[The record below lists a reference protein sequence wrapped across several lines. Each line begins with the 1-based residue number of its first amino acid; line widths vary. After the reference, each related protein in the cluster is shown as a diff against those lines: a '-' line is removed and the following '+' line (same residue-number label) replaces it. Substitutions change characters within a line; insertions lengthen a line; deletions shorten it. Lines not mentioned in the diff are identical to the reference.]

1 MNQLFAITMALFC
14 SILCAGCSDKPY
26 SVAEDSRPNIILI
39 MADDM
44 GYSDIGCYGSE
55 IETPNLDRL
64 AENGLRFRTF
74 YNMAKCNPTRS
85 TLLTGQYFGDQ
96 SAASLNGVLRDNGYT
111 TIYCG
116 KEHFDNWVPE
126 HCYAKNVADYSFYY
140 WAINQFH
147 IPPDKKFQNPYFSGN
162 TKLNLEDI
170 CVKEKPFYKT
180 DVITDYAVSYIDSAL
195 NHGQP
200 FFLYLPYHVAHY
212 PLQARP
218 EDIAKYRGKYKVGWD
233 TIRQRRY
240 QKMKAIGLLTD
251 KYILTGPTGNINRF
265 RGAPGGDPEIREN
278 IPLYRPWNSL
288 SEKEK
293 DDLGLEMAVFAAM
306 IDRMDQNIGKV
317 LQKLEES
324 GELENTLIVFLSDN
338 GSCPF
343 DSNRD
348 FDVPPGPANSYRTL
362 CAAWANVG
370 NTPFKY
376 FKQYGHEGGA
386 NTHFIAHWPEVIKEG
401 TITGQP
407 GHIIDI
413 FPTFME
419 ITGAKYPETVNDLQA
434 APLQGKSLL
443 PIFQGEQRN
452 EPDFFISGFTEN
464 FRMFRSGDWKIV
476 KVNGGDWEL
485 YNITEDPSETT
496 NLTASGNEKLKE
508 MVALYGKSKATV
520 FANEQGTLY
529 PIKETGP
536 AQKNNS
542 N

>member
-1 MNQLFAITMALFC
+1 MKVTINQLLTVTTALFY
-14 SILCAGCSDKPY
+14 SIIFTGCSDKTPL
-26 SVAEDSRPNIILI
+26 VAEDSRPNIILI

-55 IETPNLDRL
+55 IETPNLDGL
-64 AENGLRFRTF
+64 AENGMRFRTF

-85 TLLTGQYFGDQ
+85 TLLTGQYFGNK
-96 SAASLNGVLRDNGYT
+96 SAVSLNGVLRNIGYT

-116 KEHFDNWVPE
+116 KEHFDKWVPE
-126 HCYAKNVADYSFYY
+126 HCYAQNVADYSFYY
-140 WAINQFH
+140 WAINEFH
-147 IPPDKKFQNPYFSGN
+147 IPPNGKFKNPYFSGS
-162 TKLNLEDI
+162 TKLDLENI
-170 CVKEKPFYKT
+170 RVKKKPFYKT

-195 NHGQP
+195 NHNQP

-218 EDIAKYRGKYKVGWD
+218 EDIAKYRGKYKAGWD
-233 TIRQRRY
+233 LIRQQRY
-240 QKMKAIGLLTD
+240 DKMKAIGLLTD
-251 KYILTGPTGNINRF
+251 NYKLTEPTGNINRF
-265 RGAPGGDPEIREN
+265 RGSPGGDRVIRKK
-278 IPLYRPWNSL
+278 IPLYRPWDSL

-293 DDLGLEMAVFAAM
+293 DDLDLEMAVFAAM

-317 LQKLEES
+317 LQKLEDT
-324 GELENTLIVFLSDN
+324 GELDNTLILFLSDN
-338 GSCPF
+338 GSCPY

-386 NTHFIAHWPEVIKEG
+386 NTHFIAHWPGVIPKDA
-401 TITGQP
+401 ITDQP

-413 FPTFME
+413 FPTILE
-419 ITGAKYPETVNDLQA
+419 ITGAKYPETVKGIPT

-443 PIFQGEQRN
+443 PVFKGVKRQ
-452 EPDFFISGFTEN
+452 EPEFFISGFTEN

-476 KVNGGDWEL
+476 KVNGKKWEL
-485 YNITEDPSETT
+485 YKITEDPSETT
-496 NLTASGNEKLKE
+496 NLAGAMNEKLNE
-508 MVALYGKSKATV
+508 MIALYHESKANV
-520 FANEQGTLY
+520 FASEQGTLY
-529 PIKETGP
+529 PIKETG
-536 AQKNNS
+536 N
-542 N
+542 